1 MSCSVHDAVRLE
13 RLGIPTAAVGTEPFV
28 DEALEQARVLGMPAY
43 RMTLIPHPVQLL
55 TTAELH
61 ALADAALP
69 GILSRLLAPGPG
81 SPAASSLHETA
92 RTRPM

>member
-13 RLGIPTAAVGTEPFV
+13 RLGIPTAAIGTEPFV

-43 RMTLIPHPVQLL
+43 RMVLLPHPVQLL
-55 TTAELH
+55 TTPELH

-69 GILSRLLAPGPG
+69 EIVARLVVQADRSGKG
-81 SPAASSLHETA
+81 SGCSQTP
-92 RTRPM
+92 